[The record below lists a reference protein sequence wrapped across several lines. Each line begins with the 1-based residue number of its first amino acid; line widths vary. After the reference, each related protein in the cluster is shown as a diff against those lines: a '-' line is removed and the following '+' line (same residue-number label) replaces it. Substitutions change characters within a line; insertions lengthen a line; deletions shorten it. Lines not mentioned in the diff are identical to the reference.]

1 MDKNDLFNYV
11 EIKGDPTK
19 QEVLD
24 RERFYGY
31 VPSKPLILD
40 FDTYAGL
47 HDSIINDKAILFS
60 EQSLGQNASKEKLK
74 SSISIWED
82 LDLKL
87 HEIHMLDIPFDDV
100 EEGELTMTPEFE
112 DIIKP
117 VSPFELPIFFNREKR
132 GEVYAELQSIC
143 LASSSRNLKDNIKLY
158 AGISLSKLSHE
169 ITVCLYHHEIAH
181 TQLDSWK
188 SCNNLLDLETLPILI
203 EEIFASK
210 IDASGRTLEK
220 LRNIRLLELIKFLF
234 IYMATPNMAY
244 SNRIAS
250 DGYIKSI
257 LQAISLMNIYLTG
270 SGSMKKEI
278 QNYINRIFAEQASVQ
293 DMLNHF
299 HSNMDETPKVLQ
311 KLKVPR

>member
-1 MDKNDLFNYV
+1 M
-11 EIKGDPTK
+11 
-19 QEVLD
+19 
-24 RERFYGY
+24 
-31 VPSKPLILD
+31 
-40 FDTYAGL
+40 
-47 HDSIINDKAILFS
+47 
-60 EQSLGQNASKEKLK
+60 
-74 SSISIWED
+74 
-82 LDLKL
+82 
-87 HEIHMLDIPFDDV
+87 
-100 EEGELTMTPEFE
+100 
-112 DIIKP
+112 
-117 VSPFELPIFFNREKR
+117 
-132 GEVYAELQSIC
+132 
-143 LASSSRNLKDNIKLY
+143 
-158 AGISLSKLSHE
+158 
-169 ITVCLYHHEIAH
+169 CLYHHEIAH